1 MTRERRWYRRLNAT
15 RSRSAQRA
23 EVPHTRTVLCIWW
36 LSRICRV
43 TARDT
48 VAKKD
53 DFNETSRQARNL
65 GFKKLVNETSKM
77 RTMGIL
83 YGPRIDR
90 DDRAQMTFGPF
101 QMV

>member
-23 EVPHTRTVLCIWW
+23 DVPHTRTVLW
-36 LSRICRV
+36 LSRICGV
-43 TARDT
+43 TERDNL
-48 VAKKD
+48 AKKD
-53 DFNETSRQARNL
+53 DCNETSRQARNL

-77 RTMGIL
+77 RTMGML